1 MKVIIVII
9 SSSICGWV
17 GWWLGYH
24 LGIFTALFLSMIGT
38 GLGLYA
44 GRKINQMY
52 S

>member
-24 LGIFTALFLSMIGT
+24 LGIFTALVLSMTGT

-44 GRKINQMY
+44 GRKLNQMY